1 MSRHK
6 LVKNMN
12 LDNVLDEFD
21 GGDDYDDDEETEGHM
36 NPSFS

>member
-12 LDNVLDEFD
+12 VNEELDDFEGG
-21 GGDDYDDDEETEGHM
+21 GGDNYGDDGDGEYFR
-36 NPSFS
+36 S